1 MNWEIVHLR
10 DGQLGIGPSN
20 ELDKSTTFAGR
31 NLAIRD
37 FTEVM
42 KEALQGLGACQLLAQ
57 MIVSIVCVYLQSLFA
72 DASRQA
78 TDKDSSIIGIRRV
91 RRISRRRAVEEGGAE
106 RTGARHS
113 S

>member
-42 KEALQGLGACQLLAQ
+42 KEALQGVDTCQLWP
-57 MIVSIVCVYLQSLFA
+57 
-72 DASRQA
+72 
-78 TDKDSSIIGIRRV
+78 K
-91 RRISRRRAVEEGGAE
+91 
-106 RTGARHS
+106 
-113 S
+113 